1 ACNGRR
7 AAWLGHLAER
17 VAKGKPMPKNRPG
30 VLERPVLMA
39 DALIPSLARENCRPT
54 AKGVLVSTFVWM
66 LTSPISRRFVITFA
80 SIPRYPV
87 TSFASVGLEKLTN
100 RPPRCAR
107 TGTRNPDGV
116 SVLLSAAKAVPR
128 TLSPGVLIS
137 LWKTVAP
144 TANAGVMGSH
154 RASGQTSWRRK

>member
-30 VLERPVLMA
+30 VLERAVLMP
-39 DALIPSLARENCRPT
+39 DAVIPSLARENCRPT
-54 AKGVLVSTFVWM
+54 GKGVLVSTFVWM

-107 TGTRNPDGV
+107 TGTRNPGGV

-128 TLSPGVLIS
+128 TLSAGGLSS
-137 LWKTVAP
+137 LRKPVAP
-144 TANAGVMGSH
+144 NAH
-154 RASGQTSWRRK
+154 ARASGEHRAARQT